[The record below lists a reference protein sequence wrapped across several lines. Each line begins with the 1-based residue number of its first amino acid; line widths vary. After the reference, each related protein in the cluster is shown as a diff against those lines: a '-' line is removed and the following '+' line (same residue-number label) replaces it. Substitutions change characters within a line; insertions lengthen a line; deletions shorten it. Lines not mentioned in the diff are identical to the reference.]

1 MKSQILY
8 GIGNLKYTDT
18 DIPTPGPEQ
27 ALVRITRCGICGSD
41 VPRVYKTGARNM
53 PLIPGHEMAGVVEKC
68 EERPELIGKR
78 VGIFPLI
85 PCGKCPQCQSRHY
98 EMCEN
103 YNYMGS
109 RCDGGFAEYL
119 VAPVWNL
126 LPIAEGISDD
136 DAAMLE
142 PMTVA
147 VHAIRQVGLLYID
160 EQSGTERTI
169 PNVPNLNIAIC
180 GLGTIGLLVALF
192 LKDAGYRNVF
202 SIGNKD
208 IQRDKLLEMGY
219 DPNHFCDVR
228 YRDPIAYIDELTGG
242 KKADVYFECIG
253 RSESYAQAISCT
265 APLGKVMLV
274 GNPASD
280 MELKREIYWK
290 ILRNQM
296 TLHGTWNSSFYG
308 IDGDGDDWRYAL
320 SRLAEWSGDDS
331 SFTPSKLITH
341 RFNLPDLQKG
351 LDIMKRKSE
360 EYIKIML
367 TLPS

>member
-1 MKSQILY
+1 
-8 GIGNLKYTDT
+8 
-18 DIPTPGPEQ
+18 
-27 ALVRITRCGICGSD
+27 
-41 VPRVYKTGARNM
+41 
-53 PLIPGHEMAGVVEKC
+53 
-68 EERPELIGKR
+68 
-78 VGIFPLI
+78 
-85 PCGKCPQCQSRHY
+85 
-98 EMCEN
+98 
-103 YNYMGS
+103 
-109 RCDGGFAEYL
+109 
-119 VAPVWNL
+119 
-126 LPIAEGISDD
+126 
-136 DAAMLE
+136 
-142 PMTVA
+142 
-147 VHAIRQVGLLYID
+147 
-160 EQSGTERTI
+160 
-169 PNVPNLNIAIC
+169 
-180 GLGTIGLLVALF
+180 
-192 LKDAGYRNVF
+192 
-202 SIGNKD
+202 
-208 IQRDKLLEMGY
+208 MGY

-280 MELKREIYWK
+280 MELKREVYWK